1 MTALQPADRDLSALV
16 QVVLDTLPSPH
27 SRRAYGVQLRE
38 YLQWTRTSTTPPG
51 RRSVQEYVAHL
62 TAAQKRPA
70 TVNLALSAIKKLYSE
85 AAENGWVDDGMAAAV
100 ERIPGQRR
108 LGQHAGN
115 WLDVPEMHRL
125 LALPDTSTVGGRRDS
140 AVLHLLYA
148 GGLRRSEVVGLRIR
162 HLQRREGRLCLVD
175 LEGKG
180 KRVRT
185 VPLPEW
191 AEKPLLWWRDY
202 RKLVDH
208 AGENDAYLT
217 SLHGDSL
224 SDRSVYEFVQK
235 YREMAGIEGRVSP
248 HDLRRTSAKHQRAGG
263 APIEQISAVLG
274 HASVATTELYLGT
287 ALDLENAA
295 CDFLPKPVVAK

>member
-51 RRSVQEYVAHL
+51 RRSVQEYLAHL
-62 TAAQKRPA
+62 TEAQKRPS

-85 AAENGWVDDGMAAAV
+85 AAEHGWVDDGMAAAV
-100 ERIPGQRR
+100 DRIPCQRR
-108 LGQHAGN
+108 LGSHAGN

-148 GGLRRSEVVGLRIR
+148 GGLRRSEVVSIRIR
-162 HLQRREGRLCLVD
+162 HLARREGRLCLVD

-191 AEKPLLWWRDY
+191 AEEPLLWWRGY
-202 RKLVDH
+202 RTLVDH
-208 AGENDAYLT
+208 ADEDAAYLT
-217 SLHGDSL
+217 SLYGDSL
-224 SDRSVYEFVQK
+224 SDRTVYAIVQQ
-235 YREMAGIEGRVSP
+235 YREAAGIEGKVSP
-248 HDLRRTSAKHQRAGG
+248 HDLRRTKAKHELRGG
-263 APIEQISAVLG
+263 AKIEQISVTLG
-274 HASVATTELYLGT
+274 HTSIATTQRYLGID
-287 ALDLENAA
+287 LDLENAS
-295 CDFLPKPVVAK
+295 CDALPIPGVSK